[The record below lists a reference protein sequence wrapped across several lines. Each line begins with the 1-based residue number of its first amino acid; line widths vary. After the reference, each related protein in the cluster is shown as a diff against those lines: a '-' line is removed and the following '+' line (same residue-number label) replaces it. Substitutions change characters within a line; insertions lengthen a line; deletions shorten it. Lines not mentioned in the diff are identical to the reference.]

1 MDFMDHVFLE
11 IVDTDTDV
19 HKATPEKAGGVRR
32 GVWYRFCSF
41 FVPRDQNSTTRT
53 LVGDI

>member
-19 HKATPEKAGGVRR
+19 HKATPEKAGGARR